1 MIRLNK
7 LTDYGI
13 VLMTYVARHPEGRIH
28 NVPDL
33 AKEASLPLPTVSKI
47 LKILAKGGLLSS
59 HRGVKGGYELS
70 RPAQEITLS
79 EIVTAL
85 DGPIAITECSTH
97 GQRRCELELL
107 CPARSNLQMIN
118 GAVMKALEDITLS
131 QMTRPL
137 RTSVIRLHGIEPKEA
152 VTWR

>member
-70 RPAQEITLS
+70 RPAQEISLS
-79 EIVTAL
+79 EIVAAL
-85 DGPIAITECSTH
+85 DGPIAITEGSRH
-97 GQRRCELELL
+97 RRWQPALL
-107 CPARSNLQMIN
+107 CPARSKLQVIN
-118 GAVMKALEDITLS
+118 AAVVPALA
-131 QMTRPL
+131 
-137 RTSVIRLHGIEPKEA
+137 RTTPGR
-152 VTWR
+152 